1 MRYYAANMGYCVYSS
16 VSNIVKMVRSHV
28 LCHADSVYCG
38 PGLVPNRP
46 RVSAHRGRF
55 VPRRV
60 AARPRPFDSAERR
73 VVKCCRG
80 ANAAP
85 CAILAQRP
93 HVRPQR
99 AKNGKVERE
108 LRSRRYSAEFRGITD
123 ERKLSPRSPG
133 PDGAFLMGFRDA
145 ACFVMAAGLRM
156 LAVTL
161 ALQPLLKAKATIT
174 GALEAVYAFADAE
187 GNDALC
193 LRLVDKGAYVLDCD
207 VELCARM
214 EEHSLRGDT
223 VDVLFANGET
233 LQVACDGEV
242 LFRQE
247 GVLLIGAGYALA
259 GGIMAVAGCAL
270 WIFLRRTIQ
279 KKQKAGRTGQD
290 APKDVYDLP

>member
-1 MRYYAANMGYCVYSS
+1 MREWALIVLIFIALMAGGYRMDEQFSPSLKAVSGSCVKRSKAGRGKTMRFGKFAAG
-16 VSNIVKMVRSHV
+16 
-28 LCHADSVYCG
+28 
-38 PGLVPNRP
+38 
-46 RVSAHRGRF
+46 
-55 VPRRV
+55 
-60 AARPRPFDSAERR
+60 
-73 VVKCCRG
+73 
-80 ANAAP
+80 
-85 CAILAQRP
+85 
-93 HVRPQR
+93 
-99 AKNGKVERE
+99 
-108 LRSRRYSAEFRGITD
+108 FRGITD
-123 ERKLSPRSPG
+123 DRRLALRSPG
-133 PDGAFLMGFRDA
+133 SDGAFLMGFRDA
-145 ACFVMAAGLRM
+145 ACFIMAARLLM

-161 ALQPLLKAKATIT
+161 ALQPMLKAKATIT
-174 GALEAVYAFADAE
+174 GVLEEVYAFADAE

-193 LRLVDKGAYVLDCD
+193 LRLADKGAYVLDCD
-207 VELCARM
+207 AQLYARL

-259 GGIMAVAGCAL
+259 GKIMAVAGCAL